1 MENSFFFAPKT
12 RVLKVEIHDPVQN
25 EEELCV
31 LQGEYVVFG
40 IDVLKIRTLENG
52 VMSED
57 HDERLNMNRWSLPSA
72 SIQRY
77 SGERIDRHDD

>member
-1 MENSFFFAPKT
+1 MIPFKMKKNYAFRRS
-12 RVLKVEIHDPVQN
+12 
-25 EEELCV
+25 
-31 LQGEYVVFG
+31 EYVVFG